1 MQTVPDGVGSGQA
14 GRHRHPI
21 ADSEMTRTTKTAA
34 AAPAPRNGRSGKVR
48 TYKASADAIANAD
61 FSAAD
66 LPEEIAAE
74 LIDDAIA
81 QPSAPP
87 VFNTQAVGFSLLA
100 ASLAD
105 LLAEAEAEEASAR
118 RIQREPIA
126 RVTLTP
132 EQGAAM
138 EAAGWK
144 APRVDAN
151 FTATPEPRQRQN
163 ACKGGAAYRVAL
175 TVLQGSPMHAA
186 DLAALWIAAGNQ
198 PRPLNGILRQL
209 ANRAGRKVRQEGAL
223 LMLA

>member
-1 MQTVPDGVGSGQA
+1 MPNAVGSWQA
-14 GRHRHPI
+14 GRHRHPT
-21 ADSEMTRTTKTAA
+21 ADPQMTRTTKTAA
-34 AAPAPRNGRSGKVR
+34 AAPAPRNGRNGKVR
-48 TYKASADAIANAD
+48 TYNANPETLASADL
-61 FSAAD
+61 SAAE

-105 LLAEAEAEEASAR
+105 LLAEAEEEEASAR

-132 EQGAAM
+132 EQSAAM
-138 EAAGWK
+138 AAAGWK
-144 APRVDAN
+144 APRVDA
-151 FTATPEPRQRQN
+151 TYAATPEPRQRQN

-175 TVLQGSPMHAA
+175 TILQGSPMHAA

-198 PRPLNGILRQL
+198 PRPLNGVLQQI
-209 ANRAGRKVRQEGAL
+209 ANRSGRKVRQDGAIL
-223 LMLA
+223 TLA

>member
-1 MQTVPDGVGSGQA
+1 
-14 GRHRHPI
+14 
-21 ADSEMTRTTKTAA
+21 MTRTTKTAA

-198 PRPLNGILRQL
+198 PRPLNGILQQL

>member
-1 MQTVPDGVGSGQA
+1 
-14 GRHRHPI
+14 
-21 ADSEMTRTTKTAA
+21 MTRTTKATP
-34 AAPAPRNGRSGKVR
+34 AAPAPRAPRNGRNGKVR
-48 TYKASADAIANAD
+48 TYNANPEALASADL
-61 FSAAD
+61 SAVE

-105 LLAEAEAEEASAR
+105 LLAEAEEEEASAR

-132 EQGAAM
+132 EQSAAM
-138 EAAGWK
+138 AAAGWK
-144 APRVDAN
+144 APRVDA
-151 FTATPEPRQRQN
+151 TYAATPEPRQRQN

-198 PRPLNGILRQL
+198 PRPLNGVLQQL
-209 ANRAGRKVRQEGAL
+209 ANRAGRKVRQDGAIL
-223 LMLA
+223 TLA